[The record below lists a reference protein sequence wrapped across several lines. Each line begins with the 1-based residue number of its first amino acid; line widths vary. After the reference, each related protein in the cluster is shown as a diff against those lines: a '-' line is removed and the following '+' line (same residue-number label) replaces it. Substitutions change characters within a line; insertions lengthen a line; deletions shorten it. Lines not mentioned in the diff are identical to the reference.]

1 MKLAEVL
8 ARLDAIPPRDP
19 LALRRDDIPPV
30 RGIYVWYSKATGH
43 PVYVGKAAGSKGLR
57 HRIWAQHLSPGYLE
71 GRVQKVTSADSF
83 QLSCTVVMRGE
94 PRIDKSVFRRNVGRR
109 ERIAPGQP
117 TVHYTCNHFAV
128 T

>member
-1 MKLAEVL
+1 MKLDEVL

-57 HRIWAQHLSPGYLE
+57 HLS
-71 GRVQKVTSADSF
+71 GRSTSTQATLKGGCRRSLRLTLSSSVV
-83 QLSCTVVMRGE
+83 QLSCAENLASTRACSGATSAGE
-94 PRIDKSVFRRNVGRR
+94 SASRPVSRPS
-109 ERIAPGQP
+109 
-117 TVHYTCNHFAV
+117 TTFAI
-128 T
+128 TSR

>member
-1 MKLAEVL
+1 MKLDEVL

-57 HRIWAQHLSPGYLE
+57 HRIWAQHLNPGYLE

-83 QLSCTVVMRGE
+83 QLSCTVVMRGK
-94 PRIDKSVFRRNVGRR
+94 PRITRACSGATSAGESASRPVSR
-109 ERIAPGQP
+109 PS
-117 TVHYTCNHFAV
+117 TTFAI
-128 T
+128 TSR